1 MINYLKSDL
10 FLMRKM
16 KIVYVL
22 PIIFLLASLLTGFMY
37 IKMNLAALGMGEV
50 YTITYPDEDAS
61 YSDMYADSLKTSF
74 KAGFSSGTDIGADL
88 ANEEEPEEISIGKI
102 LLSGGQFYK
111 SPVEDFCDM
120 LTSSSTTLLLCGLF
134 SAFLFAIDIRGGFRK
149 NITKINPNRWIAFS
163 SKCLVVCIYDALFLV
178 FAFITAMINMALFA
192 NKFYFEPSAAFAIS
206 MLVKYLILVA
216 FSMFI
221 ALVAVFTKS
230 TAMSLI
236 VDFILGLGVLD
247 IVIMLID
254 LFFKLVVFKN
264 SDFNFSLND
273 YILTGLNASV
283 YSGSTDK
290 TLIKAVIV
298 SIVVIGVSVFYA
310 GYLNQ
315 KRDIH

>member
-1 MINYLKSDL
+1 MINFLKSDL

-16 KIVYVL
+16 KIVYIL
-22 PIIFLLASLLTGFMY
+22 PLIFLLASLLTGFMY
-37 IKMNLAALGMGEV
+37 IKMNLAVLGMGDV
-50 YTITYPDEDAS
+50 YEITYPDEESS
-61 YSDMYADSLKTSF
+61 YSDMYADSLKSSF
-74 KAGFSSGTDIGADL
+74 KAGFNSGAEIGGL
-88 ANEEEPEEISIGKI
+88 ETEEEEEEISFGKL
-102 LLSGGQFYK
+102 LLSGGQFYEK
-111 SPVEDFCDM
+111 PVEEFCDM

-149 NITKINPNRWIAFS
+149 NITKINPNRWTAFF

-178 FAFITAMINMALFA
+178 FTFITAIINMALFA
-192 NKFYFEPSAAFAIS
+192 QKLYFDPSGAFVVS
-206 MLVKYLILVA
+206 MLVKYLILVG

-230 TAMSLI
+230 TALSLI

-254 LFFKLVVFKN
+254 LFFKFVVFKN
-264 SDFNFSLND
+264 SDFTFSLND
-273 YILTGLNASV
+273 YLLTGLNASV
-283 YSGSTDK
+283 YSGSADK
-290 TLIKAVIV
+290 VLIRAAIV
-298 SIVVIGVSVFYA
+298 SIVVIGLSTFYA